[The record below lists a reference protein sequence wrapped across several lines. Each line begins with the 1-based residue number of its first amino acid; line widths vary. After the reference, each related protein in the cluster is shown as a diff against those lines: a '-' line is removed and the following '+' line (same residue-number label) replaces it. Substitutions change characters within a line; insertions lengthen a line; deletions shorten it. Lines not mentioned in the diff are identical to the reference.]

1 MCTRSTGV
9 SAVIVAV
16 LLSAGAARGAAA
28 SETAA
33 ATEFEPEPDNKT
45 VEPPRPG
52 EPRPKKH
59 LPEAAAPQYEHDNRG
74 GFALELSAG
83 GVSSGS
89 FQGGILAGIG
99 VHGFVFGL
107 MLDAAQAAT
116 IPATMAGGIDASG
129 GWRRLGLAVRVP
141 LLRTADGR
149 VSLFLGGD
157 LALTNRH
164 TVVVAN
170 GSASEYQAEGGTG
183 SIGPGLRFWLN
194 NQLSVAYLVRQ
205 RWTRLGGSAAALPD
219 VVADAPDTR
228 LSVRYTQLEGV
239 FQLLCI
245 F

>member
-1 MCTRSTGV
+1 MCIRSTGL
-9 SAVIVAV
+9 SAVTVAV
-16 LLSAGAARGAAA
+16 LLCAGAARGAAA

-52 EPRPKKH
+52 APPAKKH
-59 LPEAAAPQYEHDNRG
+59 VPEAAAPRYEHDNRG

-107 MLDAAQAAT
+107 MLDAAQEAT
-116 IPATMAGGIDASG
+116 VPATAGGIDASG
-129 GWRRLGLAVRVP
+129 GWHRLGLAVRVP

-157 LALTNRH
+157 LALTNRQ
-164 TVVVAN
+164 TLVVAN
-170 GSASEYQAEGGTG
+170 GSTSDYQAEGGTG

-194 NQLSVAYLVRQ
+194 NQLSFAYLVRQ